1 MALEH
6 QGGLDCRRGTKEQR
20 AQSGA
25 LQDSLGLSGKGNTT
39 WFPAPQTPKE
49 LPSLTRLLSFPLPLT
64 ATGPTCT
71 EGAMKSGG
79 CPGGQRDQLGGWRG
93 PQWANGSPRVESQAQ
108 GPRRLSGA
116 KCKGNLRGFP

>member
-6 QGGLDCRRGTKEQR
+6 QGDLDCRRGTKEQR

-71 EGAMKSGG
+71 EGAMKEKPGRQGRGWVGG
-79 CPGGQRDQLGGWRG
+79 RG
-93 PQWANGSPRVESQAQ
+93 LY
-108 GPRRLSGA
+108 LSGQVIR
-116 KCKGNLRGFP
+116 KGFPEEVTFQLWPAGFRG

>member
-93 PQWANGSPRVESQAQ
+93 PHQPEMPPTHAGTCPCPCASVSMI
-108 GPRRLSGA
+108 L
-116 KCKGNLRGFP
+116 

>member
-1 MALEH
+1 MALED
-6 QGGLDCRRGTKEQR
+6 QEGLDCRRGPREQR

-25 LQDSLGLSGKGNTT
+25 SQGSLGLNGKGNTM

-64 ATGPTCT
+64 PTGPTCT

-79 CPGGQRDQLGGWRG
+79 
-93 PQWANGSPRVESQAQ
+93 
-108 GPRRLSGA
+108 
-116 KCKGNLRGFP
+116 